1 MKFSFGEVAAAIVV
15 VFGPSAIRANDQL
28 SAGSSSSTGIPCAN
42 DTVGWVDVAGD
53 GCDWYELYDLPGC
66 PHHGNLHNGGSGVAN
81 DHCCFCAGPGVSA
94 ISRIGLESFRY
105 SFEDSFSRLAISH
118 HSPQP
123 TYSPTV
129 TRNPTDPP
137 VPFPTPSPT
146 VTGAPSLSAR
156 PSVCTGNTVGW
167 VDVAG
172 DGCDWYEVNDL
183 PGCPHHGNS
192 HDGGSGVA
200 NDHCCFCAGT
210 GVSATTRIGLN
221 SFRYSFEDFF
231 LVSRYL
237 TILPSLP
244 TVPRSPEIRPTL
256 RCLSRPPVPRSLEP
270 RR

>member
-42 DTVGWVDVAGD
+42 D
-53 GCDWYELYDLPGC
+53 
-66 PHHGNLHNGGSGVAN
+66 
-81 DHCCFCAGPGVSA
+81 
-94 ISRIGLESFRY
+94 
-105 SFEDSFSRLAISH
+105 
-118 HSPQP
+118 
-123 TYSPTV
+123 
-129 TRNPTDPP
+129 
-137 VPFPTPSPT
+137 
-146 VTGAPSLSAR
+146 
-156 PSVCTGNTVGW
+156 TVGW